1 MTVAVAPRKILF
13 PSINGSTGP
22 FSFSFRTIVLN
33 GIPQIRVVRYSSTGV
48 PTTLVLGIDYTFVAT
63 NNGLNG
69 GIVTLLVAGTSGQS
83 LLISGNTTRDQPI
96 KYANQ
101 SRFFP
106 EVHETSYDQLTLI
119 AQEQTQDIDR
129 SIKVPLADVSPVTE
143 FPLAALR
150 ANKAA
155 IFDASGNLT
164 VSVDNYND
172 QVVNATAQAVLAS
185 QWATLTTGIVAST
198 DYSAKAWAIGG
209 TGVTGVSTRGS
220 AKDWAISATSP
231 DGSSNLSAK
240 TYATNAAAS
249 ALAAQTF
256 AGGTRYLFSTTTTMA
271 DPSSGNLR
279 FNNATVASVTQIA
292 ISETNADSSNIAA
305 FISSFDD
312 ATAAVRGYL
321 TIRKD
326 ASTFAIFGITGSSV
340 DNGTWQTL
348 NVTHIASS
356 GTFLNGDTLSIG
368 FAQSGNNGAGTGD
381 FSSNTATSVDGEV
394 MLFSGTTGKLG
405 RRATGTGFVRST
417 AGVFSTQTDISNT
430 DINAAAGIV
439 LSKLA
444 TQAANTIVA
453 NVTGSTAVPTAQSL
467 SAVLDMVGSAAR
479 GDILYRGASTWTRL
493 GAGTSGNFLRT
504 NGVGADPSWAA
515 ISTSVVTVKS
525 QVFTGSGT
533 YTPSAG
539 MLFAQVEAIGGG
551 GGTGGGDNSSN
562 RAGAGAG
569 AGGYAYGLF
578 SAGTI
583 GVSQTV
589 TIGAAGTAG
598 AASGSPGTTGG
609 NGGNTTFGALLT
621 ANGGIAGGAPP
632 ASGGTNEGADGGTA
646 TVGSILI
653 SGMPGF
659 PNSAANVSG
668 TGGSTKYGVGGKAR
682 GVTSGQGSGRTGSG
696 YGAGASGCLIAGTA
710 QAGGAGTAG
719 VVIITEY
726 CSQ

>member
-164 VSVDNYND
+164 VSTDNYND
-172 QVVNATAQAVLAS
+172 QLANVTAQAVLAS

-256 AGGTRYLFSTTTTMA
+256 AGGTDCYF
-271 DPSSGNLR
+271 GN
-279 FNNATVASVTQIA
+279 
-292 ISETNADSSNIAA
+292 
-305 FISSFDD
+305 
-312 ATAAVRGYL
+312 
-321 TIRKD
+321 K
-326 ASTFAIFGITGSSV
+326 
-340 DNGTWQTL
+340 
-348 NVTHIASS
+348 
-356 GTFLNGDTLSIG
+356 
-368 FAQSGNNGAGTGD
+368 
-381 FSSNTATSVDGEV
+381 
-394 MLFSGTTGKLG
+394 
-405 RRATGTGFVRST
+405 RR
-417 AGVFSTQTDISNT
+417 Q
-430 DINAAAGIV
+430 
-439 LSKLA
+439 
-444 TQAANTIVA
+444 Q
-453 NVTGSTAVPTAQSL
+453 
-467 SAVLDMVGSAAR
+467 
-479 GDILYRGASTWTRL
+479 
-493 GAGTSGNFLRT
+493 
-504 NGVGADPSWAA
+504 
-515 ISTSVVTVKS
+515 
-525 QVFTGSGT
+525 
-533 YTPSAG
+533 
-539 MLFAQVEAIGGG
+539 
-551 GGTGGGDNSSN
+551 
-562 RAGAGAG
+562 
-569 AGGYAYGLF
+569 
-578 SAGTI
+578 
-583 GVSQTV
+583 
-589 TIGAAGTAG
+589 
-598 AASGSPGTTGG
+598 
-609 NGGNTTFGALLT
+609 
-621 ANGGIAGGAPP
+621 
-632 ASGGTNEGADGGTA
+632 
-646 TVGSILI
+646 
-653 SGMPGF
+653 
-659 PNSAANVSG
+659 
-668 TGGSTKYGVGGKAR
+668 
-682 GVTSGQGSGRTGSG
+682 
-696 YGAGASGCLIAGTA
+696 
-710 QAGGAGTAG
+710 
-719 VVIITEY
+719 
-726 CSQ
+726 

>member
-368 FAQSGNNGAGTGD
+368 FAQSGNNGSGTGD

-515 ISTSVVTVKS
+515 PADAVIVGRAYAEYATYVNLTTAIPADDTIPQSGEGTQILSVTITPKTTTNRLRARFQAWGGFNSASGTSVVT
-525 QVFTGSGT
+525 
-533 YTPSAG
+533 AA
-539 MLFAQVEAIGGG
+539 LFR
-551 GGTGGGDNSSN
+551 NSES
-562 RAGAGAG
+562 
-569 AGGYAYGLF
+569 
-578 SAGTI
+578 
-583 GVSQTV
+583 
-589 TIGAAGTAG
+589 GAA
-598 AASGSPGTTGG
+598 AASGALFNSGAVAEPILLEFEWVPGSTSLQT
-609 NGGNTTFGALLT
+609 
-621 ANGGIAGGAPP
+621 IAIR
-632 ASGGTNEGADGGTA
+632 
-646 TVGSILI
+646 VGS
-653 SGMPGF
+653 
-659 PNSAANVSG
+659 A
-668 TGGSTKYGVGGKAR
+668 
-682 GVTSGQGSGRTGSG
+682 TGSIFLNG
-696 YGAGASGCLIAGTA
+696 NFYTGRFYGGVSRATLVVEEITA
-710 QAGGAGTAG
+710 
-719 VVIITEY
+719 
-726 CSQ
+726 